1 MPGRIARLAG
11 PLLGGIE
18 VVPLAGRQSPAT
30 PFDCHVH
37 LMSLPLL
44 AGRAPDQI
52 PCDVP
57 YLRVDAPAPRRAAAG
72 LRVGVCWAGSPTH
85 PQDLQR
91 SMAPEFLA
99 PLARLPGVTL
109 VSLQKPSR
117 DWPALPGLDRFLQA
131 PPQPLSDF
139 MSTARAIAG
148 LDLVISVD
156 TAVAHLAGALGR
168 PVWLL
173 LCSAGEWR
181 WLVGR
186 GDSPWYPT
194 LRIFR
199 QRRLGAWAD
208 LVGDVGSALAAFTP
222 R

>member
-1 MPGRIARLAG
+1 M
-11 PLLGGIE
+11 
-18 VVPLAGRQSPAT
+18 PLAGRQPPAT